1 MDDKIIFIIGLVIF
15 CLYLIGFLSV
25 IYNQN
30 KIQDEE
36 LKNDPEIN
44 NN

>member
-1 MDDKIIFIIGLVIF
+1 MDNKIIFIVGLVIF

-25 IYNQN
+25 IYTQN

>member
-1 MDDKIIFIIGLVIF
+1 MDDKVIFIVGLVIF
-15 CLYLIGFLSV
+15 CLYLAGFLSV

-36 LKNDPEIN
+36 LKNDPEMKN
-44 NN
+44 N